1 MAGDKEID
9 RIFKESIEIDKAEDE
24 MYSDST
30 PYQMPKDLV
39 NKAKRLEK
47 IIDAKKKLGGNMS
60 YKLTPPLPE
69 LVDINVRVFTI
80 GYGGMKSFEE
90 LKEVLDDYGI
100 TTLIDIR
107 SVPFSRKWKVTDLTW
122 SKKDLEAFFGARYI
136 HIPEL
141 GGKGY
146 EKEQFREWKAKA
158 QEKIMEIYKMAEP
171 PHKIAL
177 MCAEKHWENCHRDY
191 FAGAA
196 LRDLGKPV
204 VNLGVR

>member
-1 MAGDKEID
+1 
-9 RIFKESIEIDKAEDE
+9 
-24 MYSDST
+24 
-30 PYQMPKDLV
+30 
-39 NKAKRLEK
+39 
-47 IIDAKKKLGGNMS
+47 MS
-60 YKLTPPLPE
+60 YKLTPPQPE
-69 LVDINVRVFTI
+69 LVDGNVRIFTI

-90 LKEVLDDYGI
+90 LKEVLDTYNI

-107 SVPFSRKWKVTDLTW
+107 SVPFSLKWAATDLTW

-136 HIPEL
+136 HKPEL

-158 QEKIMEIYKMAEP
+158 QEKIMEVYKMAEQ
-171 PHKIAL
+171 PHRIAL
-177 MCAEKHWENCHRDY
+177 MCAEKHWESCHRDY
-191 FAGAA
+191 FVGAA